1 MKPANMLERVNLKS
15 LDLTCQT
22 SPGEIEIR
30 HSSLG
35 GAPGLARG
43 GEGPLLSMIA
53 AGVRKNAHRK
63 QRPQAAASGGGPIA
77 RRLRRASQGKPC
89 GAVHI

>member
-1 MKPANMLERVNLKS
+1 MKPANILERLNCKS

-35 GAPGLARG
+35 GASGLPGG
-43 GEGPLLSMIA
+43 GEGPLC
-53 AGVRKNAHRK
+53 
-63 QRPQAAASGGGPIA
+63 Q
-77 RRLRRASQGKPC
+77 
-89 GAVHI
+89 